1 MLRNVSVASISV
13 IVPAYNEAAT
23 IGRVIGRT
31 IRVLQT
37 VTSDYEIV
45 VLDDGLR
52 IIREYMNNLSLS
64 GQPGAG
70 DLFMKWVFDNQAV
83 EDRCE
88 LVPLTQQSGDHDD
101 FAEFPADNALAHFDR
116 SDRKFVAVALGSNNA
131 PEVLNAVDSD
141 WWDFRHAL
149 SNHGIQIAF
158 LCPGQFNGR
167 E

>member
-1 MLRNVSVASISV
+1 MSGFVVDTNVAVVA
-13 IVPAYNEAAT
+13 N
-23 IGRVIGRT
+23 GRT
-31 IRVLQT
+31 LQAGPAC
-37 VTSDYEIV
+37 VTACVAALRAARDGIV
-45 VLDDGLR
+45 VLDDGRR

-83 EDRCE
+83 EDRYE
-88 LVPLTQQSGDHDD
+88 LVPLTQQSGDPDD
-101 FAEFPADNALAHFDR
+101 FAEFPADIALKNFDR

-149 SNHGIQIAF
+149 SKYGIQIAF
-158 LCPGQFNGR
+158 LCPGQFSGR